1 MISVYTDMALYL
13 MTGILTAMMM
23 IDTISRSVKLR
34 KVNPSLTL
42 VVLIV
47 SKRRERSS
55 HWSYNALWE
64 IKRTFSNFDIMMHGA
79 VSL

>member
-1 MISVYTDMALYL
+1 MIIVYADMALYL
-13 MTGILTAMMM
+13 MTGIFTAMMM
-23 IDTISRSVKLR
+23 IDKSSRSVKLR

-64 IKRTFSNFDIMMHGA
+64 IKRTF
-79 VSL
+79 

>member
-13 MTGILTAMMM
+13 TTGILTAMMM
-23 IDTISRSVKLR
+23 IDKSSKSVKLR

-55 HWSYNALWE
+55 QWSYNALWE
-64 IKRTFSNFDIMMHGA
+64 IKRTF
-79 VSL
+79 